1 MNVEGESQHLPK
13 DPIYLRRM
21 KFGKPS
27 SHITLMWD
35 YIGHC
40 FISLL
45 DTFEKSVKYMECPDT
60 AFLLL
65 LHIDLRS
72 VYDAITGDN
81 KRAQG
86 QSLFIY
92 EI

>member
-1 MNVEGESQHLPK
+1 MIPF
-13 DPIYLRRM
+13 IFRRM

-45 DTFEKSVKYMECPDT
+45 DTFEKSAKYMECPDT